1 MKKLALLV
9 AGLVLSSQV
18 VALPQITG
26 IMDFEGDIL
35 VTGDLGTNAT
45 ISFSDIQNEIGDRT
59 GDFAT
64 TLQGD
69 LNGNFFSPITIAAGS
84 PTTPINPLW
93 TLTDALVDGA
103 DTASFAMTGTTY
115 YAPIDFDLD
124 GNFDFLNLQGT
135 GILSLTGFADTA
147 GVFTLSSQSQLLS
160 FSADTTAVPIPAAA
174 WLFSSGLLGLV
185 AIGRKRNATL

>member
-9 AGLVLSSQV
+9 AGLALSTQAI
-18 VALPQITG
+18 ALPQIVG
-26 IMDFEGDIL
+26 IMDFEGDIN
-35 VTGDLGTNAT
+35 VVGDLNTNAT

-84 PTTPINPLW
+84 PVTPIVDLW
-93 TLTDALVDGA
+93 SVTDALIDGP
-103 DTASFAMTGTTY
+103 DTASFTMTGTTY

-147 GVFTLSSQSQLLS
+147 GTFTLSSQSQLMS
-160 FSADTTAVPIPAAA
+160 FSADTAAVPIPAAA
-174 WLFSSGLLGLV
+174 WMFGTAMLGLGGI
-185 AIGRKRNATL
+185 ARKRNGR